1 MTLRALAY
9 PRGEQRIVKVH
20 KQGGIGG
27 RRGQPLGGI
36 VDRVMDDPARLAS
49 FFARANAV
57 VRPLLKSPLH
67 WLLSGRLMLL
77 SYIGGKTGNE
87 YTFVVGYFPWDD
99 GDVLVSSTANWPK
112 ILGNA
117 RNVRLLIKRQW
128 FSAAPTAVRRDDEKA
143 DILGEFAR
151 RNGPK
156 AAKGLMLG
164 LPGDRQPDRRE
175 LLAAAAKTTL
185 VRFRTATCESQA

>member
-1 MTLRALAY
+1 MH
-9 PRGEQRIVKVH
+9 RIGQANNEPVD
-20 KQGGIGG
+20 
-27 RRGQPLGGI
+27 RRGLGAPLGGI
-36 VDRVMDDPARLAS
+36 VNRMADDPARLAS
-49 FFARANAV
+49 FFAKANAV

-67 WLLSGRLMLL
+67 GLLSGRLMLL
-77 SYIGGKTGNE
+77 SYVGGKTGNE
-87 YTFVVGYFPWDD
+87 YTFAIGYFPWDD

-112 ILGNA
+112 VLSSA
-117 RNVRLLIKRQW
+117 RNVRLLIKRKW
-128 FSAAPTAVRRDDEKA
+128 FSAAPAVVRGVDEKV

-164 LPGDRQPDRRE
+164 LPGDRQPDQQE

-185 VRFRTATCESQA
+185 VRFTFT